1 MQRITITASSPYEVL
16 VGSGLLSQAGTE
28 IRRIS
33 HAIRVMMVTDD
44 QVGLLYGQQVR
55 KSLEQAGFLVSC
67 FVFPHGEASKN
78 LETTAQLYEA
88 MVRHHL
94 TRSDLVVALGG
105 GVVGDL
111 AGFAAATFLRG
122 IDLVQLPT
130 TLLAQIDSSVGGK
143 TAVDLP
149 SGKNLVGAFWQ
160 PKLVLCDILALSTL
174 PEKTLYDG
182 MAEAIKYAMIGC
194 PKLIPLL
201 KESQGRMEEIVAQCI
216 KEKQRLV
223 EEDERDTGARL
234 LLNFGHT
241 IGHAIEQ
248 HYHYQKYTHGQA
260 VAIGMVMMTSLASR
274 FSPPDEQVM
283 PTLLELLNRYSLP
296 TWDEANPQQLAK
308 VALGDKKRQL
318 DTIRLVVVPKVGE
331 SNIIPMPVSRFM
343 ELMSEGLEQ

>member
-1 MQRITITASSPYEVL
+1 MHRITITASSSYEVL

-28 IRRIS
+28 IRKVS
-33 HAIRVMMVTDD
+33 HGTRVMMVTDD
-44 QVGLLYGQQVR
+44 QVNLLYGPQVK
-55 KSLEQAGFLVSC
+55 KSLEQAGFLVAC
-67 FVFPHGEASKN
+67 FVFPHGEASKT
-78 LETTAQLYEA
+78 LETAARLYEA
-88 MVRHHL
+88 MVQHHL
-94 TRSDLVVALGG
+94 TRSDLIVALGG

-122 IDLVQLPT
+122 IDFVQLPT

-160 PKLVLCDILALSTL
+160 PRLVLCDILALNTL
-174 PEKTLYDG
+174 PKETLHDG
-182 MAEAIKYAMIGC
+182 MAEAVKYAMIGC
-194 PKLIPLL
+194 PSLIPLL
-201 KESQGRMEEIVAQCI
+201 KENQSRMEEIVAQCI

-248 HYHYQKYTHGQA
+248 YYQYQKYTHGQA
-260 VAIGMVMMTSLASR
+260 VAIGMVMMTSLAGR

-283 PTLLELLNRYSLP
+283 PTLLELLNQYGLP
-296 TWDEANPQQLAK
+296 TWDEANPKQLAM

-318 DTIRLVVVPKVGE
+318 DTIRLIVVPKVGE
-331 SNIIPMPVSRFM
+331 SKIVSMPVSRFM
-343 ELMSEGLEQ
+343 ELMSEGFEQ